1 MVQDREGRLTWLLTF
16 QTHSEACRGDGG
28 HLRPNQPSWR
38 KEHSPPTPGPHQTHL
53 GGAVARSPAAA
64 CILGGSVDM
73 RAGAQDASERAEEK
87 RIDSPGFRGLT
98 IPPRPGGRPA
108 EAE

>member
-64 CILGGSVDM
+64 RKELGSACLV
-73 RAGAQDASERAEEK
+73 AV
-87 RIDSPGFRGLT
+87 
-98 IPPRPGGRPA
+98 
-108 EAE
+108 